1 MMHLTRSSA
10 GKSLARSFSTGRS
23 FDVLIVGGGAA
34 GINVAAQLA
43 KKGGIS
49 VGVVEPSAV
58 HHNEEAWAEAA
69 VGKTDARPTYIT
81 DKVNGM
87 VTPPV
92 IDNQASEAFKRIE
105 PRALY
110 ALYEEVGEND
120 TPPVRQAKFQKWEQ
134 NEYPKLISSPRQPI
148 AGLDT
153 KQVVADAGAELIA
166 DAATGFE
173 PEKNQVVTKSGN
185 ITYKQLI
192 VATGTDY
199 NMDSIKGLK
208 EGLADKD
215 SGVLCWT
222 DPSHCLSVSQQ
233 LHAFDGGKFVLTKPK
248 MDYVP
253 AEILTKEL
261 YDWLVYDGMRDVQ
274 YKYFTAENRPTKG
287 ELFGQGIT
295 DVSNADL
302 VEIRP
307 SSKEA
312 VFSFI
317 DGSRKG
323 QTLVEKYDLLLAT
336 PRQDPVPAVKSSSL
350 ADGDGFVD
358 VDMATMQ
365 STKHKNVWSLGG
377 ASNLPTVKDT
387 VSIMYQ
393 SPVLVENVCAALN
406 GGQPTAQYD
415 GGYWYGSD
423 RPVLGGPKEYGELLQ
438 GATLST
444 NTPVEVVPSGLSS
457 LFTAYEG
464 LWKMIEAPFPQ
475 STVGHAKH

>member
-1 MMHLTRSSA
+1 MMHLTRSSL
-10 GKSLARSFSTGRS
+10 GRNLTRSFSTGRS
-23 FDVLIVGGGAA
+23 FDVVIVGGGAA

-58 HHNEEAWAEAA
+58 HHNEDAWAEAA
-69 VGKTDARPTYIT
+69 VGKTDGGPSFLFE
-81 DKVNGM
+81 KCNQM
-87 VTPPV
+87 VTNPV
-92 IDNQASEAFKRIE
+92 LDNQAPEAFKQIQ

-110 ALYEEVGEND
+110 SLIEVVGEGD
-120 TPPVRQAKFQKWEQ
+120 TPAVREAKFHKWEQ
-134 NEYPKLISSPRQPI
+134 EEYPTLMARPRQPI

-153 KQVVADAGAELIA
+153 KQVVANAGAELIA

-215 SGVLCWT
+215 SGVMCWT
-222 DPSHCLSVSQQ
+222 DPSHCLSVAQN
-233 LHAFDGGKFVLTKPK
+233 LWAFDGGKFILNKPK

-253 AEILTKEL
+253 AEILTREL
-261 YDWLVYDGMRDVQ
+261 YDWLVYDGMREVE

-287 ELFGQGIT
+287 ELFGTGIT

-307 SSKEA
+307 STKEA
-312 VFSFI
+312 VFNFI
-317 DGSRKG
+317 DGRRKG
-323 QTLVEKYDLLLAT
+323 QTIIEKFDLLLAT
-336 PRQDPVPAVKSSSL
+336 PRQVPVPAVKASSL
-350 ADGDGFVD
+350 ADSDGFVD
-358 VDMATMQ
+358 VDMSTMQ

-377 ASNLPTVKDT
+377 ASNLPTVKDQ
-387 VSIMYQ
+387 VSIMFQ
-393 SPVLVENVCAALN
+393 SPVLVENVVSVLN
-406 GGQPTAQYD
+406 GGQSTAQYD
-415 GGYWYGSD
+415 GAYWYGTD
-423 RPVLGGPKEYGELLQ
+423 RPVLGGEKEYNDLLQ
-438 GATLST
+438 GMTMEKP
-444 NTPVEVVPSGLSS
+444 TPREVVPAPLKS
-457 LFTAYEG
+457 FFNAYEG
-464 LWKMIEAPFPQ
+464 LWKMIESPFPE

>member
-1 MMHLTRSSA
+1 MPE
-10 GKSLARSFSTGRS
+10 G
-23 FDVLIVGGGAA
+23 
-34 GINVAAQLA
+34 
-43 KKGGIS
+43 
-49 VGVVEPSAV
+49 
-58 HHNEEAWAEAA
+58 
-69 VGKTDARPTYIT
+69 
-81 DKVNGM
+81 
-87 VTPPV
+87 
-92 IDNQASEAFKRIE
+92 
-105 PRALY
+105 
-110 ALYEEVGEND
+110 D
-120 TPPVRQAKFQKWEQ
+120 TPPVREAKAQKWEK
-134 NEYPKLISSPRQPI
+134 NEYPKLMSSPRQPV

-192 VATGTDY
+192 VATGTDF

-233 LHAFDGGKFVLTKPK
+233 LYAFDGGKFVLNKPK

-261 YDWLVYDGMRDVQ
+261 YDWLVYDGMRDVE

-287 ELFGQGIT
+287 TLFGQGIT

-307 SSKEA
+307 STKEA

-323 QTLVEKYDLLLAT
+323 QTHVEKYDLLLAT

-350 ADGDGFVD
+350 ADGNGFVD

-377 ASNLPTVKDT
+377 ASNLPTVKD
-387 VSIMYQ
+387 S
-393 SPVLVENVCAALN
+393 
-406 GGQPTAQYD
+406 
-415 GGYWYGSD
+415 
-423 RPVLGGPKEYGELLQ
+423 GE
-438 GATLST
+438 
-444 NTPVEVVPSGLSS
+444 
-457 LFTAYEG
+457 EG
-464 LWKMIEAPFPQ
+464 RTKDF
-475 STVGHAKH
+475 